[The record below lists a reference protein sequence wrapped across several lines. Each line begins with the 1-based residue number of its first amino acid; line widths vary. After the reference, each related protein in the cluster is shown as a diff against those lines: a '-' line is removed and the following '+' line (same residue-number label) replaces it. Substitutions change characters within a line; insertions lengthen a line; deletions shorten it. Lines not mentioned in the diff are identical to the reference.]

1 MIAHLS
7 GELASTGDRWVVID
21 IGGVGYRVQVTE
33 PTMQD
38 LVATEGR
45 VMVHTYM
52 VVRDDDIQLYGFSHP
67 RERELFTILIG
78 VTGIGP
84 QTAMNILS
92 RISFEDF
99 AIAILSDDEKV
110 LTRIPG
116 IGPKS
121 AKRLILELKDK
132 MKKCAATLPG
142 GRSRVEACDAVS
154 ALVSLGFSE
163 REAEEAVNAVIADLP
178 APTVAGPD
186 PGLSHPPAGA
196 TMTKRI
202 TSPAT
207 LPEEVDDATIR
218 PARFDEFVG
227 QPQVKE
233 TLAIAIA
240 AAKKRGESLDHILFS
255 GPPGLGKTTLA
266 RIIAR
271 EMGVA
276 IRTTTGPVLDRPGDL
291 AAQLT
296 ALNRGDVLFIDEIHR
311 LNPVVEEILYPAM
324 EDSCIDVM
332 IGEGPGARSVQLPLE
347 EFTLVGATT
356 KVGLLGSPLRD
367 RFGFIFRLNLYE
379 VGDLAAIVQ
388 RSAGIMQTPITP
400 EGALEIA
407 KRSRGT
413 PRIANRLLRRVR
425 DFALV
430 RGDGSIDGETADLAL
445 TMLGIDRLGLD
456 DLDRRILSVIAY
468 DFGGGPVGV
477 KTIAISV
484 GEEVRTV
491 EEVYEPYLIQ
501 IGFIKRTPQG
511 RETTAAAEEHIRTTP
526 RE

>member
-1 MIAHLS
+1 
-7 GELASTGDRWVVID
+7 
-21 IGGVGYRVQVTE
+21 
-33 PTMQD
+33 
-38 LVATEGR
+38 
-45 VMVHTYM
+45 
-52 VVRDDDIQLYGFSHP
+52 
-67 RERELFTILIG
+67 
-78 VTGIGP
+78 
-84 QTAMNILS
+84 
-92 RISFEDF
+92 
-99 AIAILSDDEKV
+99 
-110 LTRIPG
+110 
-116 IGPKS
+116 
-121 AKRLILELKDK
+121 
-132 MKKCAATLPG
+132 MK
-142 GRSRVEACDAVS
+142 E
-154 ALVSLGFSE
+154 
-163 REAEEAVNAVIADLP
+163 
-178 APTVAGPD
+178 
-186 PGLSHPPAGA
+186 
-196 TMTKRI
+196 RI
-202 TSPAT
+202 TSPAA
-207 LPEEVDDATIR
+207 LLEEPDDAAIR
-218 PARFDEFVG
+218 PARFDEFIG

-276 IRTTTGPVLDRPGDL
+276 IRTTTGPVLDRPADL

-296 ALNRGDVLFIDEIHR
+296 ALSRGDVLFIDEIHR

-379 VGDLAAIVQ
+379 VEDLAKIVR
-388 RSAGIMQTPITP
+388 RSAGIMHTPITP
-400 EGALEIA
+400 GGAFEIA

-425 DFALV
+425 DFALI

-445 TMLGIDRLGLD
+445 TMLGIDQLGLD
-456 DLDRRILSVIAY
+456 ELDRRILSVIAY

-511 RETTAAAEEHIRTTP
+511 RETTPAARNHIEPAP

>member
-1 MIAHLS
+1 M
-7 GELASTGDRWVVID
+7 
-21 IGGVGYRVQVTE
+21 
-33 PTMQD
+33 
-38 LVATEGR
+38 
-45 VMVHTYM
+45 
-52 VVRDDDIQLYGFSHP
+52 
-67 RERELFTILIG
+67 
-78 VTGIGP
+78 
-84 QTAMNILS
+84 
-92 RISFEDF
+92 
-99 AIAILSDDEKV
+99 
-110 LTRIPG
+110 
-116 IGPKS
+116 
-121 AKRLILELKDK
+121 KD
-132 MKKCAATLPG
+132 
-142 GRSRVEACDAVS
+142 
-154 ALVSLGFSE
+154 
-163 REAEEAVNAVIADLP
+163 
-178 APTVAGPD
+178 
-186 PGLSHPPAGA
+186 
-196 TMTKRI
+196 RI
-202 TSPAT
+202 TSSAA
-207 LPEEVDDATIR
+207 LREEPDDAAIR

-227 QPQVKE
+227 QREVKE

-240 AAKKRGESLDHILFS
+240 AAKRRGESLDHILFS

-271 EMGVA
+271 EMEVA
-276 IRTTTGPVLDRPGDL
+276 IRTTTGPVLDRPADL

-296 ALNRGDVLFIDEIHR
+296 ALSRGDVLFIDEIHR

-324 EDSCIDVM
+324 EDACIDVM

-379 VGDLAAIVQ
+379 VEDLATIVR
-388 RSAGIMQTPITP
+388 RSAGILHTPITP

-407 KRSRGT
+407 RRSRGT

-430 RGDGSIDGETADLAL
+430 RGDGSIDEKTADLAL

-456 DLDRRILSVIAY
+456 ELDRRILSVIAY

-511 RETTAAAEEHIRTTP
+511 RETTPAARNHIEPAP